1 MELKNA
7 VIGLELGSTRIKAV
21 LLDEKQQPVVSGSF
35 EWENRLEDGIWTYDL
50 EVVHTG
56 VQACFADLSRKFE
69 ALFGQKLT
77 TVGAM
82 GISGMMH
89 GYLPFDK
96 DGRQLAKFRS
106 WRNNIPEESAAVL
119 SKSFGFHMPRRW
131 SVSHLYQA
139 TLDGDGYLPQVD
151 FLTTLCG
158 YVHWRLTGRRVLGI
172 GEAAGMFPID
182 SVAMDYDESMVQKYD
197 ALTAFRGLPWKL
209 RDVLPVVLVAGE
221 DAGTLTEEGAA
232 FLDPTGTFCA
242 GVSFVPPESD
252 ACTGMVA
259 TNSICP
265 GTGSVSGGT
274 SVFAMV
280 VAEHAIEM
288 HKEIDMVTTPTGYP
302 AAMIHCDNFTS
313 DINAWVN
320 VFHQFASALGV
331 NCEREELYPLLFK
344 QALLGRADCD
354 GLINVNYYSG
364 EHITGL
370 EAGRPLFVRS
380 PNSEFTLP
388 NFMRAQ
394 IFSALATLKIG
405 MDILVLDEGVA
416 LNKIYAH
423 GGFFKTPDVGQR
435 MLSAAMEIPV
445 SVMKTAG
452 EGGPYGMALLAAYGL
467 FKNAGETLEDYLDH
481 RVFSTAEQKT
491 VMAEEEDREG
501 FAAFLGRYKKALSIE
516 QEALSVI

>member
-1 MELKNA
+1 MDLKKTA
-7 VIGLELGSTRIKAV
+7 LGLELGSTRIKAV
-21 LLDEKQQPVVSGSF
+21 LLDEMHQPIAGGCF
-35 EWENRLEDGIWTYDL
+35 DWENRLEDGIWTYDMEL
-50 EVVHTG
+50 VHRG
-56 VQACFADLSRKFE
+56 VQSCFADLSRNFE
-69 ALFGQKLT
+69 ELFGQKLT
-77 TVGAM
+77 TVGKM

-96 DGRQLAKFRS
+96 DGRQLAKFIT
-106 WRNNIPEESAAVL
+106 WRNNVPEATADVL
-119 SKSFGFHMPRRW
+119 TKVFGFHVPRRW
-131 SVSHLYQA
+131 SISHLYQA
-139 TLDGDGYLPQVD
+139 TLDRAQHLQQLD

-158 YVHWRLTGRRVLGI
+158 YVHWRLTGCRVLGI

-182 SVAMDYDESMVQKYD
+182 SAVMDYDASMLESYD
-197 ALTAFRGLPWKL
+197 ALTADYRLPWRL
-209 RDVLPVVLVAGE
+209 RDVLPAVLVAGE
-221 DAGTLTEEGAA
+221 DAGVLTEEGAR
-232 FLDPTGTFCA
+232 FLDPTGVFLP
-242 GVSFVPPESD
+242 GVQFVPPESD

-259 TNSICP
+259 TNSIRV
-265 GTGSVSGGT
+265 GTGNVSGGT

-280 VAEHAIEM
+280 VSEHPLGM
-288 HKEIDMVTTPTGYP
+288 HKEIDMVTSPTGYP
-302 AAMIHCDNFTS
+302 AAMVHCNNFTS

-344 QALLGRADCD
+344 QALSGKADGD

-405 MDILVLDEGVA
+405 MDILVIDEGVA

>member
-1 MELKNA
+1 MDLKNA
-7 VIGLELGSTRIKAV
+7 ALGLELGSTRIKAV

-50 EVVHTG
+50 ELVHAG

-96 DGRQLAKFRS
+96 EGRQLAKFRT
-106 WRNNIPEESAAVL
+106 WRNNIPEASADVL
-119 SKSFGFHMPRRW
+119 SRSFGFHMPRRW

-172 GEAAGMFPID
+172 GEASGMFPID
-182 SVAMDYDESMVQKYD
+182 STALDYDETMVQQYD

-209 RDVLPVVLVAGE
+209 RDVLPAVLVAGE
-221 DAGTLTEEGAA
+221 SAGVLTEEGAK
-232 FLDPTGTFCA
+232 FLDPTGTFRP

-252 ACTGMVA
+252 ASTGMVA

-265 GTGSVSGGT
+265 GTGNVSGGT

-280 VAEHAIEM
+280 VSEHPLGM

-313 DINAWVN
+313 DINAWVSL
-320 VFHQFASALGV
+320 FHQFASALGV
-331 NCEREELYPLLFK
+331 RCDKAELYPLLFR
-344 QALLGRADCD
+344 QALHGDADCS
-354 GLINVNYYSG
+354 GVVNVNYFSG
-364 EHITGL
+364 EHITDL
-370 EAGRPLFVRS
+370 EEGRPMLARRPDS
-380 PNSEFTLP
+380 DLSLP

-394 IFSALATLKIG
+394 LFSALATLKIG
-405 MDILVLDEGVA
+405 MDILIVDEGVA
-416 LNKIYAH
+416 LSKLYAH
-423 GGFFKTPDVGQR
+423 GGFFKTPEVGQR
-435 MLSAAMEIPV
+435 MLSSAMGIPV

-452 EGGPYGMALLAAYGL
+452 EGGPYGMALLAAYSL
-467 FKNAGETLEDYLDH
+467 YKKADETLEEYLTE
-481 RVFSTAEQKT
+481 RIFASAEQTT
-491 VMAEEEDREG
+491 VMADERDRDG
-501 FAAFLGRYKKALSIE
+501 FAAFLEQYEAVLPVERALVSAI
-516 QEALSVI
+516 